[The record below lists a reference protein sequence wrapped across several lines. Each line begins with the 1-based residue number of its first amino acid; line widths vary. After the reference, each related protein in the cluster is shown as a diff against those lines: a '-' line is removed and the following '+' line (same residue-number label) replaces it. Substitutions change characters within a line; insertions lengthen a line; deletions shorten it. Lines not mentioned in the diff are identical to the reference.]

1 MSNIPRDHPR
11 YRSLIARERLV
22 EMKNLVAKEG
32 LIAHGRGEAF
42 DYLLGE
48 QTCPPAMN
56 AIKVAAQIIKT
67 ADNPVISV
75 NGNVVALAA
84 KEIADLSKTCNA
96 KVEINLF
103 HRTSERVSGLFEIMK
118 GVGIETLGTNTDSVI
133 PGLSS
138 ERAKCCSEGI
148 GSADVVLVPL
158 EDGDRCQ
165 ALVDMGKTVI
175 AIDLNPLSRTAQTAH
190 ITIVDEL
197 TRCLPLLTSCIGNS
211 KEVNNYKETNN
222 TCIASTYN
230 TMVHYEEVC
239 AYYTYNKV
247 K

>member
-1 MSNIPRDHPR
+1 MTVIPPDHPR
-11 YRSLIARERLV
+11 YRSLRARERLV
-22 EMKNLVAKEG
+22 EMGRVVAKEG

-48 QTCPPAMN
+48 QTCSSAMN
-56 AIKVAAQIIKT
+56 AIKVAACAIRS

-84 KEIADLSKTCNA
+84 KEIADLSKASGA

-103 HRTSERVSGLFEIMK
+103 HRTPERVFGLFEIMK
-118 GVGIETLGTNTDSVI
+118 GVGVEALGVDADATI
-133 PGLSS
+133 PGLTS
-138 ERAKCCSEGI
+138 ERAACCSEGI

-158 EDGDRCQ
+158 EDGDRCR
-165 ALVDMGKTVI
+165 ALVDMGKMVI

-197 TRCLPLLTSCIGNS
+197 SRCLPLLTEYVINPVEIKDYNNNKNLKEIIIFIS
-211 KEVNNYKETNN
+211 KRLKEL
-222 TCIASTYN
+222 
-230 TMVHYEEVC
+230 
-239 AYYTYNKV
+239 
-247 K
+247 